1 MAKSKHNQ
9 KTIFM
14 RKIIWI
20 VILFDPEVQSTNDA
34 SANNLH
40 ISVKYGFKIHELK
53 YEVQRFMNW
62 SVIFLICQ
70 IQMLWSVYGLLKSI
84 ITCSYSD
91 EFSMSSLLWF
101 VKTAFLIEIEIKV
114 VVSTVV
120 LKMIIHYRNCKYLN
134 SFKATYFIKLYS

>member
-1 MAKSKHNQ
+1 MNSHFVWSWSSVNKRRKRKQLAHFSQGVKH
-9 KTIFM
+9 
-14 RKIIWI
+14 
-20 VILFDPEVQSTNDA
+20 
-34 SANNLH
+34 
-40 ISVKYGFKIHELK
+40 GFKIHELK